1 VEVARLRRAVERHH
15 PGDEREVESC
25 RRLVAELDRLPR
37 PFDESADPI
46 HVTAS
51 GIVVGPRGV
60 ILHKHRRLGRWLQPG
75 GHLEPGESPTQAVL
89 RECREETGLVVT
101 HPPGGPVLLHVD
113 VHPSARGHVHLDPR
127 YLVLAPD
134 EEPAPPPGES
144 QDVAWFSWEEAAGLA
159 DDALSGALRAARSVV
174 GASAAGEEQEGVR

>member
-1 VEVARLRRAVERHH
+1 MEVARLRRAVERHH

-75 GHLEPGESPTQAVL
+75 GHLEPGES
-89 RECREETGLVVT
+89 
-101 HPPGGPVLLHVD
+101 
-113 VHPSARGHVHLDPR
+113 
-127 YLVLAPD
+127 
-134 EEPAPPPGES
+134 